1 MNSLK
6 SISKSFTQ
14 KIVIKSIKVDSSNVK
29 NFGRNFTKTEMEK
42 YLDPYGFLNKEE
54 MEAIDKKI
62 TVNYKSSETNTK
74 NTIDDYNESLKTNHK
89 VNVSIMSKEYGMKPK
104 GPEPTRYGD
113 WERNGKCVD
122 F

>member
-1 MNSLK
+1 MITIKRL
-6 SISKSFTQ
+6 SKLFTE
-14 KIVIKSIKVDSSNVK
+14 KIIIKSIKVDSSNVK
-29 NFGRNFTKTEMEK
+29 NFGRNFTTTEIEK

-54 MEAIDKKI
+54 MEAIDKKLI
-62 TVNYKSSETNTK
+62 INHKASQNNSSN
-74 NTIDDYNESLKTNHK
+74 IDNYNETLKTNHK
-89 VNVSIMSKEYGMKPK
+89 INVSNMSKEYGMKPK